1 VDYDD
6 TNDGDTT
13 AFTILR
19 RHFVSPDGAVD
30 APIFLSGGCGD
41 GALFALHKR
50 VLNRK

>member
-1 VDYDD
+1 MDYDD

-13 AFTILR
+13 ALTIL